1 MLDFLVK
8 MLYNISMITID
19 DIKRLELPELTPI
32 QIRRINNAETS
43 CKNATTDWAKNY
55 WYNVFSKLCEKYNCM
70 GYFRKVIH

>member
-1 MLDFLVK
+1 MLDFIVK

-43 CKNATTDWAKNY
+43 CKNATCLLYTSPSPRDRTRSRMPSSA
-55 WYNVFSKLCEKYNCM
+55 
-70 GYFRKVIH
+70 